1 MFCSLFA
8 GLHGKD
14 SAREIS
20 ILIRSTTSAT
30 VARIHLK
37 PPENRR
43 NSTCYKTAF
52 KALNLTKFKFN

>member
-1 MFCSLFA
+1 MFFFLFA

-30 VARIHLK
+30 AARMHLK
-37 PPENRR
+37 PPE

-52 KALNLTKFKFN
+52 KALNLTKFKLN